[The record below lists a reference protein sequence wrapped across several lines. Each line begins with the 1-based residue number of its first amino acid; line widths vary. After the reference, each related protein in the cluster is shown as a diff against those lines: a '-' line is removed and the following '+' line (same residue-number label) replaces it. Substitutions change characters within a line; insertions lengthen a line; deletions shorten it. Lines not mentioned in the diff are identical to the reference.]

1 MKNKNIENKDSQA
14 QLLKGSAWMTAG
26 SILSRILGALY
37 IIPWYAWMGKD
48 GNLANAITAQS
59 YNIYSLFIIVSTAGI
74 PGAVA
79 KQIAKY
85 NALNEYGVSRKL
97 FHRGLL
103 LMIGLGIVCAGL
115 MFGLAPILAGQDP
128 RQIPVL
134 KSLSYAILIIPL
146 MSIMR
151 GYFQGFND
159 MMPSALSQFI
169 EQLARVAWMLM
180 TAYVIMKMQ
189 DGNYL
194 RAVTQSNL
202 AAAIGAMFGILLLV
216 YYYQKQKREMD
227 DLVENSNNE
236 LQVSTNSLLL
246 EIVQQSIP
254 FIIIDS
260 GINIFQLVDQYTFH
274 PIMASFV
281 HASFDQIES
290 MYALFGLNANKL
302 IMIIVSLST
311 AMAVTAIPLL
321 SGARARRDYQ
331 DIRKQIEN
339 TLELFFFFMIP
350 SAFGMAAISTPIYTI
365 FYGFD
370 PVGSNVLFIA
380 SFTAIILGLF
390 TVLMAVQQGLSENIL
405 AIKYLVVGLIIK
417 CIIQYPLIRL
427 FQINGPLLATDLAFM
442 FTILLS
448 LKHLKVAFHFNFKR
462 TKRRFI
468 GIVSFS
474 AIMFIVIFALQFI
487 LGRFI
492 PADRRV
498 TAMILVGICVGVG
511 ILVYAFLALISGL
524 AHSILGPKISKLERK
539 LHINY
544 YNPKH

>member
-1 MKNKNIENKDSQA
+1 MENKNIENKDSQA

-115 MFGLAPILAGQDP
+115 MFGLAPILAGQDA
-128 RQIPVL
+128 RQVPVL

-146 MSIMR
+146 MSLMR

-180 TAYVIMKMQ
+180 TAYVIMKIQ

-216 YYYQKQKREMD
+216 YYYQKQKAKMD
-227 DLVENSNNE
+227 NLVENSNNE

-321 SGARARRDYQ
+321 SGAKARRDYQ

-365 FYGFD
+365 FYSFD

-405 AIKYLVVGLIIK
+405 AIKYLVVGLIVK

-427 FQINGPLLATDLAFM
+427 FQVNGPLIATDLAFL

-468 GIVSFS
+468 GIMSFS

-487 LGRFI
+487 LGKFI
-492 PADRRV
+492 PADRRI
-498 TAMILVGICVGVG
+498 TAMILVAICVVVG
-511 ILVYAFLALISGL
+511 ALVYGFLALISGL
-524 AHSILGPKISKLERK
+524 AHSILGSKISKLERK

>member
-1 MKNKNIENKDSQA
+1 MENKNIENKDSQA

-103 LMIGLGIVCAGL
+103 LMIGFGIVCAGL
-115 MFGLAPILAGQDP
+115 MFGLAPILAGQDA
-128 RQIPVL
+128 RQVPVL

-146 MSIMR
+146 MSLMR

-180 TAYVIMKMQ
+180 TAYVIMKIQ

-216 YYYQKQKREMD
+216 YYYQKQKAKMD
-227 DLVENSNNE
+227 NLVENSNNE

-321 SGARARRDYQ
+321 SGAKARRDYQ

-365 FYGFD
+365 FYSFD

-405 AIKYLVVGLIIK
+405 AIKYLVVGLIVK

-427 FQINGPLLATDLAFM
+427 FQVNGL
-442 FTILLS
+442 
-448 LKHLKVAFHFNFKR
+448 
-462 TKRRFI
+462 
-468 GIVSFS
+468 
-474 AIMFIVIFALQFI
+474 
-487 LGRFI
+487 
-492 PADRRV
+492 
-498 TAMILVGICVGVG
+498 
-511 ILVYAFLALISGL
+511 
-524 AHSILGPKISKLERK
+524 
-539 LHINY
+539 
-544 YNPKH
+544 